1 MKWKS
6 FFKRIMIFVLALTII
21 NSTITSSVALST
33 MSLLK
38 LYDSE
43 VETNTSVDETNQ
55 TEENTNKNT
64 LQTQPGGGTVF
75 QDDAINI
82 YNIAQLKAIGTNKIV
97 YENDGDATT
106 FGTGSIVVDD
116 DNNVVTYSSS
126 ANYRLMNDIPLDIND
141 LWQLPEDF
149 SGKFVDNAAISEKF
163 DLYDE
168 TNDVVYVSINKVR

>member
-64 LQTQPGGGTVF
+64 LQTQPGGGGTVF

-82 YNIAQLKAIGTNKIV
+82 YNTMIIVNIV
-97 YENDGDATT
+97 Y
-106 FGTGSIVVDD
+106 I
-116 DNNVVTYSSS
+116 
-126 ANYRLMNDIPLDIND
+126 
-141 LWQLPEDF
+141 
-149 SGKFVDNAAISEKF
+149 K
-163 DLYDE
+163 
-168 TNDVVYVSINKVR
+168 

>member
-1 MKWKS
+1 MEETKMKWKS

-64 LQTQPGGGTVF
+64 LQTQPGGV
-75 QDDAINI
+75 
-82 YNIAQLKAIGTNKIV
+82 
-97 YENDGDATT
+97 
-106 FGTGSIVVDD
+106 
-116 DNNVVTYSSS
+116 
-126 ANYRLMNDIPLDIND
+126 
-141 LWQLPEDF
+141 
-149 SGKFVDNAAISEKF
+149 
-163 DLYDE
+163 LYF
-168 TNDVVYVSINKVR
+168 KMMQ

>member
-43 VETNTSVDETNQ
+43 VETNQ

-64 LQTQPGGGTVF
+64 LQTQPGGV
-75 QDDAINI
+75 
-82 YNIAQLKAIGTNKIV
+82 
-97 YENDGDATT
+97 
-106 FGTGSIVVDD
+106 
-116 DNNVVTYSSS
+116 
-126 ANYRLMNDIPLDIND
+126 
-141 LWQLPEDF
+141 
-149 SGKFVDNAAISEKF
+149 
-163 DLYDE
+163 LYF
-168 TNDVVYVSINKVR
+168 KMMQ

>member
-1 MKWKS
+1 MKWKR

-64 LQTQPGGGTVF
+64 LQTQPGGGV
-75 QDDAINI
+75 
-82 YNIAQLKAIGTNKIV
+82 
-97 YENDGDATT
+97 
-106 FGTGSIVVDD
+106 
-116 DNNVVTYSSS
+116 
-126 ANYRLMNDIPLDIND
+126 
-141 LWQLPEDF
+141 
-149 SGKFVDNAAISEKF
+149 
-163 DLYDE
+163 LYF
-168 TNDVVYVSINKVR
+168 KMMQ

>member
-43 VETNTSVDETNQ
+43 VETNQ

-64 LQTQPGGGTVF
+64 LQTHPGGG
-75 QDDAINI
+75 
-82 YNIAQLKAIGTNKIV
+82 YC
-97 YENDGDATT
+97 
-106 FGTGSIVVDD
+106 
-116 DNNVVTYSSS
+116 
-126 ANYRLMNDIPLDIND
+126 
-141 LWQLPEDF
+141 
-149 SGKFVDNAAISEKF
+149 IS
-163 DLYDE
+163 
-168 TNDVVYVSINKVR
+168 R

>member
-43 VETNTSVDETNQ
+43 VETNTSVDITNQ

-64 LQTQPGGGTVF
+64 LQTQPGGGV
-75 QDDAINI
+75 
-82 YNIAQLKAIGTNKIV
+82 
-97 YENDGDATT
+97 
-106 FGTGSIVVDD
+106 
-116 DNNVVTYSSS
+116 
-126 ANYRLMNDIPLDIND
+126 
-141 LWQLPEDF
+141 
-149 SGKFVDNAAISEKF
+149 
-163 DLYDE
+163 LYF
-168 TNDVVYVSINKVR
+168 KMMQ